1 MFWGGLRGAISLALV
16 LSLPLGLQ
24 NISGKLQAMVFGL
37 VIFTLLVQ
45 GTSMGVLIKWLRVAV
60 ARPSR
65 EEYDLRRARTMSV
78 KAGYQNMRKAH
89 ADGMI
94 SNRVWNVMSLALEG
108 YLKGLSE
115 SMHELLSEY
124 PNVEAEELDAGWR
137 EFLQHQRL
145 ALTGLYNDR
154 TISDEAYS
162 ELSSRVDE
170 LLASQEINWNSI
182 EDLSN
187 SLWNI
192 DPGGQPEGNQ

>member
-24 NISGKLQAMVFGL
+24 DVSGKLQAMVFGL

-45 GTSMGVLIKWLRVAV
+45 GTSMGALIRWLQVAV

-94 SNRVWNVMSLALEG
+94 SNRAWNVMSLALEG

-170 LLASQEINWNSI
+170 LLASPEINWNSI
-182 EDLSN
+182 EDLSS
-187 SLWNI
+187 SLWSI
-192 DPGGQPEGNQ
+192 APGGQPEENQ